1 MLTCSDVYNLLLDEL
16 RTDVRGLSCEVDT
29 FNRLIRLVNQE
40 YYDEVASKFESDE
53 DNIDTLGWLKVHNY
67 SITLTSGVGTLPGNY
82 QRLIGKPRTL
92 DGTTYRNVDL
102 VSEFEHGSR
111 LDDFL
116 TQPTVVH
123 PVCRIGG
130 INANELV
137 QIRVTPTTITNVW
150 IDYIKTV
157 TVPFL
162 DYYLSDTT
170 YNITFLA
177 ETATPQSLPA
187 GYTYRTGTVGGAGV
201 TVTSQTVNLD
211 WDENDLSALLSK
223 LVYRVGKQYPD
234 AGLVETSMAEQAKA
248 EAND

>member
-1 MLTCSDVYNLLLDEL
+1 MLLCSDVYNLLLDEL
-16 RTDVRGLSCEVDT
+16 RTDVRGLSCDADM

-67 SITLTSGVGTLPGNY
+67 SIALTSGVGSLPGNY
-82 QRLIGKPRTL
+82 QRLIGKPRIA
-92 DGTTYRNVDL
+92 GGVNVDL
-102 VSEFEHGSR
+102 VSEFEHASR
-111 LDDFL
+111 IDDFL

-130 INANELV
+130 INANEIV

-150 IDYIKTV
+150 IDYIKSV

-162 DYYLSDTT
+162 DYYISSTN
-170 YNITFLA
+170 YNYTFLS

-187 GYTYRTGTVGGAGV
+187 GYVYRTGTVGGAGV
-201 TVTSQTVNLD
+201 TVASQTVNID
-211 WDENDLSALLSK
+211 WDEGDLSTLLSK

-234 AGLVETSMAEQAKA
+234 QGLVETSMAEQAKA
-248 EAND
+248 EANG